1 MLRIKYWITY
11 NIVDKRTIKQI
22 KLESIGTLV
31 AGITHEINTPL
42 TYMKNNLELLE
53 LDLLDAFRSNE
64 GIQESIENLK
74 DGINRISNIVEATN
88 EIVKTGSNTK
98 IEYNIYKTIIHS
110 IRIIHNHTK
119 FQMPIFINGELYTP
133 DFKANRHSFK
143 AHIIKEEL
151 EQVWIILLNNAYD
164 EFLKS
169 DKHFHER
176 ALNIQIDQ
184 NDEKAIITFKDNAHQ
199 GIDESILDT
208 IFEPFVSTKDYSG
221 IGLGLNIAKKI
232 IKKHKGK
239 IKAYNEN
246 DQAVFEVVLKTN

>member
-1 MLRIKYWITY
+1 MLRIRYWTTF
-11 NIVDKRTIKQI
+11 NTVDKRTIKQI

-53 LDLLDAFRSNE
+53 LDLLDSFRSNE

-88 EIVKTGSNTK
+88 EIVKKGSNDK
-98 IEYNIYKTIIHS
+98 SMCNIYKTLIHS
-110 IRIIHNHTK
+110 IRLIHNHTK
-119 FQMPIFINGELYTP
+119 FQMPIFINDELFVP
-133 DFKANRHSFK
+133 DFKANRHIYK
-143 AHIIKEEL
+143 ANVIKDEL

-169 DKHFHER
+169 NKNFEDR
-176 ALNIQIDQ
+176 ALNINLSQE
-184 NDEKAIITFKDNAHQ
+184 NGKTIITFKDNAKH
-199 GIDESILDT
+199 GIEKSILDN

-246 DQAVFEVVLKTN
+246 NQAVFEVVLKTN

>member
-1 MLRIKYWITY
+1 
-11 NIVDKRTIKQI
+11 VDKRTTRQI

-53 LDLLDAFRSNE
+53 LDLLDSFRSNE
-64 GIQESIENLK
+64 SIQESIENLK

-88 EIVKTGSNTK
+88 EIVKTGSSDK
-98 IEYNIYKTIIHS
+98 IEYNVYKTIIHS

-119 FQMPIFINGELYTP
+119 FQMPIYINDELYTP
-133 DFKANRHSFK
+133 DFKANKHNFK
-143 AHIIKEEL
+143 TNIIKEEI

-169 DKHFHER
+169 DKHFNQR
-176 ALNIQIDQ
+176 ALNIHIKQSED
-184 NDEKAIITFKDNAHQ
+184 KTIITFKDNAHQ
-199 GIDESILDT
+199 GIEESILDN

-239 IKAYNEN
+239 IKAYNE
-246 DQAVFEVVLKTN
+246 DHQAVFEVVLKTN

>member
-1 MLRIKYWITY
+1 M
-11 NIVDKRTIKQI
+11 DKRTTRQI

-64 GIQESIENLK
+64 SIQESIENLK

-88 EIVKTGSNTK
+88 EIVKTGSNDK
-98 IEYNIYKTIIHS
+98 IEYNVYKTIIHS

-119 FQMPIFINGELYTP
+119 FQMPIYINDEMYTT

-143 AHIIKEEL
+143 ANIIKDEL

-169 DKHFHER
+169 GKHFNQR
-176 ALNIQIDQ
+176 ALNIHIKQSED
-184 NDEKAIITFKDNAHQ
+184 KTIITFKDNAHQ
-199 GIDESILDT
+199 GIDESILDN

-246 DQAVFEVVLKTN
+246 NQAVFEVVLKTS

>member
-1 MLRIKYWITY
+1 M
-11 NIVDKRTIKQI
+11 DKRTIKQI

-53 LDLLDAFRSNE
+53 LDLLDSFRSHE

-88 EIVKTGSNTK
+88 EIVKTGSNHK

-119 FQMPIFINGELYTP
+119 FQMPIYINDELYTP
-133 DFKANRHSFK
+133 DFKANRHTFK
-143 AHIIKEEL
+143 ASIIKDEL

-169 DKHFHER
+169 DKLFKDR
-176 ALNIQIDQ
+176 ALNIRIMQED
-184 NDEKAIITFKDNAHQ
+184 DKTIISFKDNANH
-199 GIDESILDT
+199 GIDETILDN
-208 IFEPFVSTKDYSG
+208 IFEPFV
-221 IGLGLNIAKKI
+221 
-232 IKKHKGK
+232 
-239 IKAYNEN
+239 
-246 DQAVFEVVLKTN
+246 